1 MIRFLQSFSLPVI
14 CTLLLALRSAMTT
27 NMALVDD
34 LRPLAPGEAVEAEGG
49 KIPTVHNLNGSS

>member
-1 MIRFLQSFSLPVI
+1 
-14 CTLLLALRSAMTT
+14 MTT